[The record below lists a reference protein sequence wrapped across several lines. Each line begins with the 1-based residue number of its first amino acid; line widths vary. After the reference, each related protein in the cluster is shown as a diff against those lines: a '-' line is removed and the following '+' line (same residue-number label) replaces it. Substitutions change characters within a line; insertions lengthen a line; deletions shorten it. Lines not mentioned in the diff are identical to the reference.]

1 MMGYTLEPSQSRND
15 KYTESE
21 LSAMTVS
28 QIRQLAS
35 DNGYSLSA
43 TNKAGIISEFLIYQG

>member
-15 KYTESE
+15 KYTDSE

-43 TNKAGIISEFLIYQG
+43 TNKAGIISEFLMYQG